1 MYNQLIGKLYQTQ
14 MVPNETIVKYL
25 CGNHSV
31 IINSTEKR
39 KKEKKRKEK
48 QRKEISGRCC

>member
-48 QRKEISGRCC
+48 KNRERK